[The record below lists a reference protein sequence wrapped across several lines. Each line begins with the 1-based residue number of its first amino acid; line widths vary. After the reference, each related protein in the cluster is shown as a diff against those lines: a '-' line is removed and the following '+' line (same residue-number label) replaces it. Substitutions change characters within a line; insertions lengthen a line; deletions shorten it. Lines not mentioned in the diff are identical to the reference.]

1 VLQNEVAALGYD
13 GDQKPTKPMSK
24 TWARLRCPSLER
36 GRQAGWEILGLPGVR
51 RARSRKDLPAHHDTA
66 LVMARRTAARQ
77 HRHAAIDR
85 ESNRPM

>member
-66 LVMARRTAARQ
+66 LVI
-77 HRHAAIDR
+77 RHAAIDR